1 MTTKQP
7 IKPSGPRRVH
17 CVGKRYIT
25 PNLLRITVS
34 GEQLQGFP
42 TGHGGAHIKLFF
54 ANRESGTLE
63 LPIRDAEGKIHWP
76 ENRPV
81 TRAYTVRAYRPEVN
95 ELDIDFVV
103 HGDKS
108 PASGWAVHAV
118 IGSEL
123 GVAGPGGPDP
133 LLAAADWH
141 VLAGD
146 LTAVPAI
153 SALLEGLVE
162 SAQAEVFIEVDSLA
176 EQHTLQHPKGV
187 NVHWLQRI
195 RGDHEQLARAIKNT
209 TVPTNATSISA
220 FIAGENSAVLACR
233 KQLIRDF
240 KLTKKQLYAIPY
252 WRRGQ
257 DEETYHEQRHVI
269 MDEVY

>member
-1 MTTKQP
+1 MSVKQP
-7 IKPSGPRRVH
+7 VPVTGPRRVY
-17 CVGKRYIT
+17 CVAKRYIT

-34 GEQLQGFP
+34 GDELRGFP
-42 TGHGGAHIKLFF
+42 TGYNGAHIKLFF
-54 ANRESGTLE
+54 ANRTTGKLA
-63 LPIRDAEGKIHWP
+63 LPIRDAAGAIQWP
-76 ENRPV
+76 ADRPI
-81 TRAYTVRAYRPEVN
+81 TRAYTVRAFRAELN

-108 PASGWAVHAV
+108 PASGWAVTAE

-133 LLAAADWH
+133 LLAPADWH

-153 SALLEGLVE
+153 SALLEQLPEHALASVLL
-162 SAQAEVFIEVDSLA
+162 EVDSDA
-176 EQHTLQHPKGV
+176 DIHFIHAPKGV
-187 NVHWLQRI
+187 DIQWLLRSSGQPS
-195 RGDHEQLARAIKNT
+195 QLANTIKT
-209 TVPTNATSISA
+209 LSLPANATSVSA
-220 FIAGENSAVLACR
+220 FVAGENSAVLACR
-233 KQLIRDF
+233 RQLIDDF
-240 KLTKKQLYAIPY
+240 GLSKKQLYAIPY

>member
-1 MTTKQP
+1 MNVRQP
-7 IKPSGPRRVH
+7 VPLTGPRRVY
-17 CVGKRYIT
+17 CTAKRYIT

-34 GEQLQGFP
+34 GDELRGFP
-42 TGHGGAHIKLFF
+42 EGYHGAHIKLFF
-54 ANRESGTLE
+54 ANRITGKLE
-63 LPIRDAEGKIHWP
+63 LPTREASGAIRWP
-76 ENRPV
+76 ADRPI
-81 TRAYTVRAYRPEVN
+81 TRAYTVRAFRANQN

-108 PASGWAVHAV
+108 PASGWAVNAE

-133 LLAAADWH
+133 LLAPADWH

-153 SALLEGLVE
+153 SALLEHLPE
-162 SAQAEVFIEVDSLA
+162 NALAAVFIEIESDRDIHFIKAPS
-176 EQHTLQHPKGV
+176 GV
-187 NVHWLQRI
+187 HIHWLKRVQ
-195 RGDHEQLARAIKNT
+195 GQPTPLASAIQTVSLPPNT
-209 TVPTNATSISA
+209 TSVSA

-233 KQLIRDF
+233 KQLIEDF
-240 KLTKKQLYAIPY
+240 GLTKQQLYAIPY

>member
-1 MTTKQP
+1 MSVKQP
-7 IKPSGPRRVH
+7 IPVSGPRRVY
-17 CVGKRYIT
+17 CIAKRYIT

-34 GEQLQGFP
+34 GDELRGFP
-42 TGHGGAHIKLFF
+42 SGYEGAHIKLFF
-54 ANRESGTLE
+54 ANKTTGFLE
-63 LPIRDAEGKIHWP
+63 LPVRDANGAIQWP
-76 ENRPV
+76 AERPI
-81 TRAYTVRAYRPEVN
+81 TRAYTVRAFRAERN

-108 PASGWAVHAV
+108 PASGWAVNAV
-118 IGSEL
+118 AGSEL

-133 LLAAADWH
+133 LLAPADWH

-153 SALLEGLVE
+153 SALLEQLP
-162 SAQAEVFIEVDSLA
+162 ATALAAVFIEVDSEA
-176 EQHTLQHPKGV
+176 DIHPINAPKGV
-187 NVHWLQRI
+187 QIQWLKRVAGQPQ
-195 RGDHEQLARAIKNT
+195 QLANAIKTLSPPANT
-209 TVPTNATSISA
+209 VSISA

-233 KQLIRDF
+233 KQLIDDF
-240 KLTKKQLYAIPY
+240 GLSKKQLYAIPY